1 MFFSRLHDS
10 SEKILDN
17 GSDKESKL
25 RRKRRHQLRIFLLVV
40 DYLIESLG
48 SICIFVVVF
57 VANESLWQHHLL
69 ITAGSFLYGV
79 PIALSYLLSETRV
92 RIIIIENGWFQGIS
106 SIFQS
111 SEKIKQLKSNKIV
124 ECWHDKGRLA
134 CPNKQTINISETNK
148 TDLQNKNSKVSEV
161 NPILKDNYEIHIHH
175 NIENVQIENTFTSRS
190 VSYDRDVS
198 KTNTSSLPPK
208 ASNLNQV
215 KPTSKDNQQI
225 QVEYDTKNR
234 IIKTALISK
243 SMSYDCAIHPALTD
257 YSDTSQNVHH
267 KTISDTQLN
276 IKDSALYKSASHNL
290 FIYPSTK
297 KHRHISIDAQYNQAD
312 EVHANTFL
320 IDNVRQDSGVVP
332 FARPRLS
339 TFTDLIAN
347 RTNEESSRKI
357 VNSDVEMADP
367 LCNVQCHKASIKE
380 SSRKIVNSDVEMA
393 DQLCNVEYPKASIE
407 MISRMDE
414 DSTVEEIE
422 PLSRVENN
430 IDYIYSIDRVVVDS
444 DAEISKR
451 FPSVKG
457 KTETIESKPLMDIN
471 AVLINS
477 VFVEQSN
484 KVMSILSDKDFKVFS
499 RSYILN
505 RTIKLLDND
514 KNESDYQ
521 KYFHYIC
528 DLECFPQCD
537 HDNDKKLHFLVS
549 LINVWLLN
557 KYQDSLKCENMVSN
571 EIHVSESI
579 NHNDIG
585 GGCLSYERTRILNL
599 MLCNVRNDP
608 KYIKLLE
615 HLYIQEDEQ
624 KEDELVYGW

>member
-1 MFFSRLHDS
+1 MEKSSLYLCYISPSSGLTMRRKFLHCLFSRLHDS

-57 VANESLWQHHLL
+57 VADKSLWQHHLL

-92 RIIIIENGWFQGIS
+92 RIIIIENGWFQGIT

-124 ECWHDKGRLA
+124 ECWHDKGLLA
-134 CPNKQTINISETNK
+134 CPNKQNINISETNK
-148 TDLQNKNSKVSEV
+148 TDLQNKNSEVSEV
-161 NPILKDNYEIHIHH
+161 NPILKDNHEIHAPR
-175 NIENVQIENTFTSRS
+175 NIKNMQIDNTFASKNL
-190 VSYDRDVS
+190 SYDRTIS
-198 KTNTSSLPPK
+198 KTNTSSLPTL
-208 ASNLNQV
+208 ASNVNQF
-215 KPTSKDNQQI
+215 KPTSKDNHQV
-225 QVEYDTKNR
+225 QVEYNIKNGS
-234 IIKTALISK
+234 IKNALISK
-243 SMSYDCAIHPALTD
+243 SVSYDCAIHPALTS
-257 YSDTSQNVHH
+257 YSDTSCICEQH
-267 KTISDTQLN
+267 KTISDMQSN
-276 IKDSALYKSASHNL
+276 IKETAFYRSTSQNL
-290 FIYPSTK
+290 FIHPSTK
-297 KHRHISIDAQYNQAD
+297 KYRHISIDAQYNHAD
-312 EVHANTFL
+312 EVNANTFS
-320 IDNVRQDSGVVP
+320 INHVKQDADVVTY
-332 FARPRLS
+332 AQPRFN
-339 TFTDLIAN
+339 TFQDLCVN
-347 RTNEESSRKI
+347 RNNEESSRK
-357 VNSDVEMADP
+357 S
-367 LCNVQCHKASIKE
+367 
-380 SSRKIVNSDVEMA
+380 VNSDVEMA
-393 DQLCNVEYPKASIE
+393 DQMCNVECHKASIE
-407 MISRMDE
+407 MISRMDV
-414 DSTVEEIE
+414 DLTVNEIK
-422 PLSRVENN
+422 PLSRVDNN
-430 IDYIYSIDRVVVDS
+430 IDCIHSIDRIVVDR
-444 DAEISKR
+444 DAELSKR

-457 KTETIESKPLMDIN
+457 NEETIESKPLMDIN
-471 AVLINS
+471 AVFINS

-528 DLECFPQCD
+528 DLECFPECD

-557 KYQDSLKCENMVSN
+557 KYQNSFECENVVSN
-571 EIHVSESI
+571 EIHMSESM
-579 NHNDIG
+579 NHNDMG

-599 MLCNVRNDP
+599 MLLNVRNDP

>member
-1 MFFSRLHDS
+1 MLFLFSRLHDS

-57 VANESLWQHHLL
+57 VADKSLWQHHLL

-92 RIIIIENGWFQGIS
+92 RIIIIENGWLQGIT

-124 ECWHDKGRLA
+124 ECWHDKGLLA
-134 CPNKQTINISETNK
+134 CPNKQNINISETNK
-148 TDLQNKNSKVSEV
+148 TDLQNKNSEVSEAK
-161 NPILKDNYEIHIHH
+161 PILNDNNEIHAPR
-175 NIENVQIENTFTSRS
+175 NIENIQIENMFASKN
-190 VSYDRDVS
+190 VSYDRAIS
-198 KTNTSSLPPK
+198 KTNIRSLPSK
-208 ASNLNQV
+208 ASNVNQFKPTMKANHKVQV
-215 KPTSKDNQQI
+215 KYNI
-225 QVEYDTKNR
+225 KNGN
-234 IIKTALISK
+234 IKNALMSK
-243 SMSYDCAIHPALTD
+243 SVSYDCAIYPAIAN
-257 YSDTSQNVHH
+257 YSDTAYNEQH
-267 KTISDTQLN
+267 KTVSDTQLN
-276 IKDSALYKSASHNL
+276 IKDTAMYKSTSHNL
-290 FIYPSTK
+290 DIHSSTK
-297 KHRHISIDAQYNQAD
+297 KYRHISIDAQYNHAD
-312 EVHANTFL
+312 EVHAHTFL
-320 IDNVRQDSGVVP
+320 IDNVRQDADIVP
-332 FARPRLS
+332 YARPR
-339 TFTDLIAN
+339 FNIFQDLFVN
-347 RTNEESSRKI
+347 RNNEESSRKC
-357 VNSDVEMADP
+357 VNSD
-367 LCNVQCHKASIKE
+367 I
-380 SSRKIVNSDVEMA
+380 EMA
-393 DQLCNVEYPKASIE
+393 DQLSNVEFHKASIE
-407 MISRMDE
+407 ITSNMDG
-414 DSTVEEIE
+414 DSTVKEIK
-422 PLSRVENN
+422 PLSRVDNN
-430 IDYIYSIDRVVVDS
+430 IDYIHSIDRIDVDS
-444 DAEISKR
+444 DAEISKL

-457 KTETIESKPLMDIN
+457 KTNTIESKPLMDIN

-514 KNESDYQ
+514 NNESDYQ

-557 KYQDSLKCENMVSN
+557 KYQNSFKCENVVSN
-571 EIHVSESI
+571 EIHVTESI
-579 NHNDIG
+579 NDNDIG

-599 MLCNVRNDP
+599 MLFNVRNNP
-608 KYIKLLE
+608 KYIKLLQ

-624 KEDELVYGW
+624 REDELVYGW

>member
-1 MFFSRLHDS
+1 MLFLFSRLHDS
-10 SEKILDN
+10 SEKILDS

-57 VANESLWQHHLL
+57 VADESLWQHHLL

-92 RIIIIENGWFQGIS
+92 RIIIIENGWFQGIT

-124 ECWHDKGRLA
+124 ECWHDKGLLA
-134 CPNKQTINISETNK
+134 CPNKQNINISETNK
-148 TDLQNKNSKVSEV
+148 TDLQNKNSEVSKD
-161 NPILKDNYEIHIHH
+161 NPILKDIHEIHVPH
-175 NIENVQIENTFTSRS
+175 NIENVQIENTFASKNL
-190 VSYDRDVS
+190 SYDRAIS
-198 KTNTSSLPPK
+198 KTNTSSLPTT
-208 ASNLNQV
+208 ASNVNLL
-215 KPTSKDNQQI
+215 KPTSKDNHQVQLEYNIKNGII
-225 QVEYDTKNR
+225 Q
-234 IIKTALISK
+234 TALISK
-243 SMSYDCAIHPALTD
+243 SVSYDCAIHPTLTN
-257 YSDTSQNVHH
+257 YSETSHNVHH
-267 KTISDTQLN
+267 KRASDTQLH
-276 IKDSALYKSASHNL
+276 IKDIGLYKSASHNV

-297 KHRHISIDAQYNQAD
+297 KYRHISIDAQYNHAD

-332 FARPRLS
+332 CARPRLS
-339 TFTDLIAN
+339 TITDLIAN
-347 RTNEESSRKI
+347 RTNEESSRKR
-357 VNSDVEMADP
+357 VNV
-367 LCNVQCHKASIKE
+367 
-380 SSRKIVNSDVEMA
+380 DVEMA

-407 MISRMDE
+407 MISRMDV
-414 DSTVEEIE
+414 DLTVNEIK
-422 PLSRVENN
+422 PLSRVDNN
-430 IDYIYSIDRVVVDS
+430 IDYIHSIDRIVVDS

-528 DLECFPQCD
+528 DLECFPECD

-557 KYQDSLKCENMVSN
+557 KYQNSFECEKNVVTN
-571 EIHVSESI
+571 EIHMSESI

>member
-1 MFFSRLHDS
+1 MLFLFSRLHDS

-57 VANESLWQHHLL
+57 VADKSLWQHHLL

-92 RIIIIENGWFQGIS
+92 RIIIIENGWFQGIT

-124 ECWHDKGRLA
+124 ECWHDKGLLA
-134 CPNKQTINISETNK
+134 CPNKQILNISETNK
-148 TDLQNKNSKVSEV
+148 TELQNKSSEVSEAK
-161 NPILKDNYEIHIHH
+161 PISNDNNEIHLHH
-175 NIENVQIENTFTSRS
+175 NIENVQIENMLDSENL
-190 VSYDRDVS
+190 SYDRAIS
-198 KTNTSSLPPK
+198 NTNTSSLPTK
-208 ASNLNQV
+208 TSNVNQF
-215 KPTSKDNQQI
+215 KPTLKDNHQV
-225 QVEYDTKNR
+225 QVEYSIKNGNTKNS
-234 IIKTALISK
+234 LMSK
-243 SMSYDCAIHPALTD
+243 SVSCDCAIYPAIANYTT
-257 YSDTSQNVHH
+257 YNEQR
-267 KTISDTQLN
+267 KTVSDTQFN
-276 IKDSALYKSASHNL
+276 IKDTAMYKSTSHNL
-290 FIYPSTK
+290 DIHTSTK
-297 KHRHISIDAQYNQAD
+297 KYRHISIDAQYHHVD
-312 EVHANTFL
+312 EVHAYSTFL
-320 IDNVRQDSGVVP
+320 IDKVKQYADVVP
-332 FARPRLS
+332 YAPSR
-339 TFTDLIAN
+339 AN
-347 RTNEESSRKI
+347 AFQGLFVNRNNEESSRKN

-367 LCNVQCHKASIKE
+367 LCT
-380 SSRKIVNSDVEMA
+380 
-393 DQLCNVEYPKASIE
+393 VEYHKASIE
-407 MISRMDE
+407 MISRMDVN
-414 DSTVEEIE
+414 STVKEIKTF
-422 PLSRVENN
+422 SRVDDN
-430 IDYIYSIDRVVVDS
+430 IDYIHAIDRIVVDS
-444 DAEISKR
+444 GADISKR
-451 FPSVKG
+451 FSEVEG
-457 KTETIESKPLMDIN
+457 EMDTIESKPLMDIN

-557 KYQDSLKCENMVSN
+557 KYQNSMKCENVVSN

-585 GGCLSYERTRILNL
+585 GGCLSYERTRILNS

-615 HLYIQEDEQ
+615 HLYIEEDEQ

>member
-1 MFFSRLHDS
+1 MCTSDLNLDIAVPFFRLHDS

-57 VANESLWQHHLL
+57 VADKSLSQHHLL

-92 RIIIIENGWFQGIS
+92 RTIIIENGWFQGIT

-124 ECWHDKGRLA
+124 ECWHDKGLLA

-148 TDLQNKNSKVSEV
+148 TDLQNKNPGVSEV
-161 NPILKDNYEIHIHH
+161 RSNLNDNYEIHVHH
-175 NIENVQIENTFTSRS
+175 NIENVQIENIVASENQ
-190 VSYDRDVS
+190 SYDRTIS
-198 KTNTSSLPPK
+198 NINTSNLPAK
-208 ASNLNQV
+208 ASHINQL
-215 KPTSKDNQQI
+215 KPTLKDNHQV
-225 QVEYDTKNR
+225 QVEYNVINGSTKNS
-234 IIKTALISK
+234 LMSK
-243 SMSYDCAIHPALTD
+243 SVSCDCAIYPAIANYT
-257 YSDTSQNVHH
+257 TNNEQH
-267 KTISDTQLN
+267 KNNASDTQLY
-276 IKDSALYKSASHNL
+276 IKDTAIYKTASYNL
-290 FIYPSTK
+290 DIHSSPK
-297 KHRHISIDAQYNQAD
+297 KYKHISINAQYNPID
-312 EVHANTFL
+312 EVHVFGASL
-320 IDNVRQDSGVVP
+320 IDNVRQDADVVP
-332 FARPRLS
+332 YTQARFN
-339 TFTDLIAN
+339 TFQDLFLN
-347 RTNEESSRKI
+347 RNDEESSRKC
-357 VNSDVEMADP
+357 VNSDVE
-367 LCNVQCHKASIKE
+367 L
-380 SSRKIVNSDVEMA
+380 A
-393 DQLCNVEYPKASIE
+393 DQMCNVEKHNVIPL
-407 MISRMDE
+407 MDV
-414 DSTVEEIE
+414 DSTTGNEIK
-422 PLSRVENN
+422 PLSRVDNN
-430 IDYIYSIDRVVVDS
+430 IGDIHSIGRIDVDS
-444 DAEISKR
+444 DSEISER
-451 FPSVKG
+451 IPSVTVK
-457 KTETIESKPLMDIN
+457 KETIESKPLMYIN

-528 DLECFPQCD
+528 DLECFPECD

-557 KYQDSLKCENMVSN
+557 KSQNSFECENMVSN
-571 EIHVSESI
+571 EIHVSDSI

-585 GGCLSYERTRILNL
+585 GGCLAYERTRILNL
-599 MLCNVRNDP
+599 MLFNVKNDP
-608 KYIKLLE
+608 KYMKLLA
-615 HLYIQEDEQ
+615 HLYMQEDEQ